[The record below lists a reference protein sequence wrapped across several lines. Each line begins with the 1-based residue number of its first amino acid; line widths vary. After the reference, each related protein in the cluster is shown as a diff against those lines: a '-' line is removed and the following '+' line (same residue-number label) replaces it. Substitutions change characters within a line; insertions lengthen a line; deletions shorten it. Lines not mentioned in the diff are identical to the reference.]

1 MVTGQAATVAQEY
14 KVEAM
19 YYMIS
24 EVRQVHQH
32 DLNRDGVGL

>member
-24 EVRQVHQH
+24 KSDRYTSMI
-32 DLNRDGVGL
+32 